1 MMVHTSHFLML
12 IFMYLLSD
20 FSYNGVLIDHY
31 THNLINVFLV
41 KLQNKHKGGNMPAH
55 GATSGPAKDTLDPF
69 TRKTSVKKVIKGQK
83 KQQGSSRFRT
93 KGTQELTPLTL
104 LKGMFLFTFVFCV

>member
-1 MMVHTSHFLML
+1 
-12 IFMYLLSD
+12 
-20 FSYNGVLIDHY
+20 
-31 THNLINVFLV
+31 
-41 KLQNKHKGGNMPAH
+41 MPAH

-104 LKGMFLFTFVFCV
+104 LKGMVCLQLFVVYKCPHIAF

>member
-1 MMVHTSHFLML
+1 
-12 IFMYLLSD
+12 
-20 FSYNGVLIDHY
+20 
-31 THNLINVFLV
+31 
-41 KLQNKHKGGNMPAH
+41 MPAH

-104 LKGMFLFTFVFCV
+104 LKGMLLFTFVCCVWMLNNLLGTIATLAALITVSA